1 MSERNFL
8 SIYSLSSLLYLN
20 CLKTTHP
27 HSRHPGPVLGKTV
40 FHETSP
46 WCQKAWGL
54 LLWATGSQKYSLKTP
69 RAVPEILLVGLYIIN
84 KIVLIILANSHLC
97 VELAHGS
104 TAAPWV
110 YNHSCLLKYAIN
122 PSFLQDITRIYL
134 PFPFIF
140 LFLT

>member
-1 MSERNFL
+1 MCLGYLASLFL
-8 SIYSLSSLLYLN
+8 KSL
-20 CLKTTHP
+20 T
-27 HSRHPGPVLGKTV
+27 
-40 FHETSP
+40 F
-46 WCQKAWGL
+46 
-54 LLWATGSQKYSLKTP
+54 
-69 RAVPEILLVGLYIIN
+69 
-84 KIVLIILANSHLC
+84 KIFIIILANSHLC

-134 PFPFIF
+134 PFLFIF